1 LCWGFLSGEFLIGFF
16 FVMLGIDA
24 DLCRIAFMVSFG
36 FSLAGA
42 VRDARSGYRVVES
55 GDPESGM
62 IENKRIG
69 SGKGRDFE

>member
-1 LCWGFLSGEFLIGFF
+1 
-16 FVMLGIDA
+16 M
-24 DLCRIAFMVSFG
+24 AFMVSFG